1 MKCWWTRDEENFIFS
16 LNCFAGAL
24 ANVLCKVKGI
34 SLSTV
39 WSVKVFI
46 NPAVRRDQAKGVAR
60 K

>member
-1 MKCWWTRDEENFIFS
+1 
-16 LNCFAGAL
+16 
-24 ANVLCKVKGI
+24 VKGI